1 MHEPK
6 PYRWGDPMPRNARA
20 VKDRR
25 IRLQGRITEAKL
37 IRLGFDPVT
46 FAFSGED
53 AEAGFAGLYELGLLS
68 EPAGLG
74 LSSATPRT
82 TA

>member
-6 PYRWGDPMPRNARA
+6 PYRWGDVMPRNARA

-25 IRLQGRITEAKL
+25 IEVQGRSRTAKL

-68 EPAGLG
+68 EPVAPR
-74 LSSATPRT
+74 LSPAAPESA
-82 TA
+82 A

>member
-1 MHEPK
+1 MN

-25 IRLQGRITEAKL
+25 TMSQVRAQRAKL
-37 IRLGFDPVT
+37 IALGFDPVT
-46 FAFSGED
+46 MAFIGED
-53 AEAGFAGLYELGLLS
+53 AEAGLAGLLELGLIS
-68 EPAGLG
+68 EPFVPGLP
-74 LSSATPRT
+74 SADLEA